1 MKYFHQKLKYFQ
13 LTDLSAGWFPE
24 ESRLNPV
31 SLGSVLVLHGE
42 PDVVGLLAV
51 LVPHHH
57 LVVTRVVVGQMSDGQ
72 GTVGPVPPPLQE
84 RLIFLIKVQSAQQR
98 HLVLE
103 PGCLVLR
110 LVDQEGL
117 QQHSVSLLSHAQ
129 LLSELRRSGTR
140 NIFKGFCEIF
150 S

>member
-57 LVVTRVVVGQMSDGQ
+57 LVVTRVVVGQMS
-72 GTVGPVPPPLQE
+72 E
-84 RLIFLIKVQSAQQR
+84 IFS
-98 HLVLE
+98 
-103 PGCLVLR
+103 C
-110 LVDQEGL
+110 
-117 QQHSVSLLSHAQ
+117 
-129 LLSELRRSGTR
+129 
-140 NIFKGFCEIF
+140 CEIF
-150 S
+150 SSCEIFSKYY